1 MYSNLK
7 LKPKIFLPITI
18 SGVVLLTIL
27 IITIRYFMIKT
38 INENSDK
45 LVEAEV
51 MDFNK
56 ASDELSTNALFAA
69 SIISK
74 LDVVEQAY
82 LEYYRTGNLDSSSRL
97 FKERFDYITESI
109 KHNTGLTPKIH
120 FHLPPARSFFR
131 SWSEKNGDDISR
143 FRKTVLYV
151 NKTHKPVKGIETGR
165 AGFVVRGVAPIF
177 SVDSTYLGTVEVFF
191 GIKEILNHVSSL
203 KNEEFAV
210 FIRKDL
216 LNLGANFL
224 KDSASNIPEKIIQ
237 IENYVLIDKT
247 PGFITDNVTL
257 KNIDNVSQR
266 GVIRKGDYK
275 YAIIPV
281 INFAGKSDGIGI
293 LQVDLSL
300 YLKNLRRITYIFIG
314 TALVLVGLVTVI
326 LILLVNK
333 FVIKRIQAVDSDLK
347 LLTKGEKPEIIEV
360 SSNDEIGDMEM
371 SLAVLSETI
380 SKNVKF
386 AVEIGKWN
394 FDTDY
399 KLLSKDDI
407 LGKALLQMRDNLQE
421 NLHQLEKK
429 SKELENLNIILKEKN
444 VKLEQTDKL
453 KSAFLANIS
462 HEIRTPMNGIIGF
475 SSLMC
480 DVDISQHQRKEYFNV
495 VQSSCTQLLS
505 IIDDL
510 VDISKIEA
518 GLIEVYET
526 ITNLNKL
533 IKDFYDFYSPMA
545 KENGIELYYKC
556 GLDDDNAFVNLD
568 NTKLNQIFTNLID
581 NAFKFTEVGQI
592 GFGYIIV
599 GEFIEFWVKDTGVG
613 IPEEDFEIIFDRFRQ
628 ADNNNDDKLYRGA
641 GLGLSI
647 CKAFVEEMGGEIR
660 VESEVKKGSVFYF
673 TIPYKPVTN
682 EYSTNKDDLSGNYST
697 KDDWKGKKILVV
709 EDEETN
715 YLFLEV
721 LLKKTGATILHA
733 VTGKEAVDIARSNP
747 DIDIVLMDIQ
757 LPEMDGY
764 EATKIIKAFNPGLP
778 IITQTG
784 YALSGDDKKAFD
796 AGADEYISK
805 PIITKKLLRMMRKYL
820 S

>member
-1 MYSNLK
+1 M
-7 LKPKIFLPITI
+7 PIVI
-18 SGVVLLTIL
+18 LGIVLLAIL

-69 SIISK
+69 SIVSK
-74 LDVVEQAY
+74 LSVVERAY
-82 LEYYRTGNLDSSSRL
+82 QEYYKTGNLDSSSSL
-97 FKERFDYITESI
+97 FKARFEYITESI
-109 KHNTGLTPKIH
+109 KRNTGLTPKIH

-131 SWSEKNGDDISR
+131 SWSEKKGDDVSK
-143 FRKTVLYV
+143 FRKTIIYV

-165 AGFVVRGVAPIF
+165 AGFVIRGVAPIF
-177 SVDSTYLGTVEVFF
+177 SSDSTYLGAVEVFF
-191 GIKEILNHVSSL
+191 EIKEILNHVSSL

-216 LNLGANFL
+216 LNIGANFL
-224 KDSASNIPEKIIQ
+224 EDSASNIPQKIIQ
-237 IENYVLIDKT
+237 IGNYALIDKT
-247 PGFITDNVTL
+247 PGFITENVTPEH
-257 KNIDNVSQR
+257 IDSVSQR
-266 GVIRKGDYK
+266 SVISKGDYK

-281 INFAGKSDGIGI
+281 KNFAGNSEGIGI

-314 TALVLVGLVTVI
+314 TALVLVGLVAVV

-347 LLTKGEKPEIIEV
+347 LLTKGEKPEIIEI

-399 KLLSKDDI
+399 KLLSRDDI

-421 NLHQLEKK
+421 NLYQLEKK
-429 SKELENLNIILKEKN
+429 SNELERLNVVLQEKN

-462 HEIRTPMNGIIGF
+462 HEIRTPMNGILGF
-475 SSLMC
+475 SNLMC
-480 DVDISQHQRKEYFNV
+480 DEDISHHQRKEYFNV

-533 IKDFYDFYSPMA
+533 IKDFYDFYSPTA
-545 KENGIELYYKC
+545 RENGIELYYKC
-556 GLDDDNAFVNLD
+556 DLDNDNAFVNLD

-581 NAFKFTEVGQI
+581 NAFKFTDVGQI
-592 GFGYIIV
+592 GFGYRIV
-599 GEFIEFWVKDTGVG
+599 GEFIEFWVKDTGIG

-628 ADNNNDDKLYRGA
+628 ADNNTDERLYRGT

-647 CKAFVEEMGGEIR
+647 CKAFIEEMGGNIH
-660 VESEVKKGSVFYF
+660 VESEVEKGSTFYF

-682 EYSTNKDDLSGNYST
+682 EESKPKDKLTIAYDKKENW
-697 KDDWKGKKILVV
+697 KDKKILVV
-709 EDEETN
+709 EDEVMN

-721 LLKKTGATILHA
+721 LLKKTGATIFHA
-733 VTGKEAVDIARSNP
+733 VTGKEAVDIAKSNP

-764 EATKIIKAFNPGLP
+764 EATKIIKSFNPHLP

-784 YALSGDDKKAFD
+784 YALSGDDKKAFE